1 MAESASS
8 RIAASANK
16 TVRFLLYD
24 RATGEVVAVHEISA
38 ALGGHLPNPDRIE
51 QLVLADA
58 AVSLGRPE
66 DELAMLRFRGAI
78 ENAGT
83 LKVNLQT
90 KRVVRAPAAKPNWV
104 LAPPSGG
111 GLSSRRGGLG

>member
-8 RIAASANK
+8 GVAASASK

-38 ALGGHLPNPDRIE
+38 ALGGQLPDADRIE
-51 QLVLADA
+51 RLVLREA
-58 AVSLGRPE
+58 ALSLGRPE
-66 DELAMLRFRGAI
+66 AELAMLRFRGAI

-83 LKVNLQT
+83 LRVNLQT
-90 KRVVRAPAAKPNWV
+90 ERVVRAPAAKPNWV
-104 LAPPSGG
+104 LAPP
-111 GLSSRRGGLG
+111 